1 MRCPFCRNMDD
12 RVIDSRLS
20 KDGDLIRRRRECAH
34 CQRRFTTYE
43 RVEETLPLV
52 IKKDGR
58 RELFDRGKILN
69 GLQKAC
75 EKRPIS
81 VTVLEK
87 LIERIEQRLQE
98 SGERE
103 VLSRE
108 IGEQIMLELQSL
120 DEVAYVRFAS
130 VYRSFKD
137 VNEFMSEVKELLE
150 KGQKNKK
157 EALGA
162 IASRRIRFHMTED
175 ERYMRLAL
183 SLARK
188 GLGTTSPNPMVGAV
202 VVKGKTIVGQGIPS
216 SRGRAPRR
224 NPGPPPGRGEGS
236 GSDALSQL
244 GAL

>member
-58 RELFDRGKILN
+58 REVFDRGKILN

-87 LIERIEQRLQE
+87 LVERIEQRLQE

-108 IGEQIMLELQSL
+108 IGEQIMQELQSL

-137 VNEFMSEVKELLE
+137 VNEFMNEVKELLE

-157 EALGA
+157 E
-162 IASRRIRFHMTED
+162 
-175 ERYMRLAL
+175 
-183 SLARK
+183 
-188 GLGTTSPNPMVGAV
+188 
-202 VVKGKTIVGQGIPS
+202 
-216 SRGRAPRR
+216 
-224 NPGPPPGRGEGS
+224 
-236 GSDALSQL
+236 
-244 GAL
+244 

>member
-1 MRCPFCRNMDD
+1 MDD

-20 KDGDLIRRRRECAH
+20 KEGELIRRRRECAH

-58 RELFDRGKILN
+58 RELFDRGKILT

-103 VLSRE
+103 ILSRE
-108 IGEQIMLELQSL
+108 IGEQIMLELQNL
-120 DEVAYVRFAS
+120 DEIAYVRFAS

-137 VNEFMSEVKELLE
+137 VNEFMNEVKELLE

-157 EALGA
+157 E
-162 IASRRIRFHMTED
+162 
-175 ERYMRLAL
+175 
-183 SLARK
+183 
-188 GLGTTSPNPMVGAV
+188 
-202 VVKGKTIVGQGIPS
+202 
-216 SRGRAPRR
+216 
-224 NPGPPPGRGEGS
+224 
-236 GSDALSQL
+236 
-244 GAL
+244 